1 MPVASKAYRLGLVTA
16 FRSGEVLLRTCFTF
30 NVVHCLAILVP
41 VFVLNFD
48 RHDFLHPQ
56 MLTIVVRP
64 ALVLGAT
71 TAESF
76 VSNTRQA
83 LKML

>member
-1 MPVASKAYRLGLVTA
+1 MPVASKAYHFGLVTS
-16 FRSGEVLLRTCFTF
+16 FRSGEVLLRTCF
-30 NVVHCLAILVP
+30 NLDVVHCLAILIP
-41 VFVLNFD
+41 VFVLNFG

-64 ALVLGAT
+64 ALVLGAR